1 MSSSPGAASAVL
13 SAVEADANSKDDADT
28 PLPNL
33 NMADLRLSQKE
44 VAHAFHVPLSE
55 LVSAP
60 RLHQYLF
67 RGQTPYFAID
77 VSDIIMDHGSGQV
90 VSSDGQAPWAS
101 DPSGRDEI
109 GGGREGRLEVWGLT
123 GWYLNV
129 LMRILG
135 VYSQVETHHPV

>member
-1 MSSSPGAASAVL
+1 MTQGFIHPSKLSSHAA
-13 SAVEADANSKDDADT
+13 EADGEEDADA

-33 NMADLRLSQKE
+33 NLSDLKLSPRE
-44 VAHAFHVPLSE
+44 VAHAFHLPLSE

-67 RGQTPYFAID
+67 RGLAPYFAID
-77 VSDIIMDHGSGQV
+77 VSDIISDHKGGQV
-90 VSSDGQAPWAS
+90 VSSDGQIPWAS
-101 DPSGRDEI
+101 DPAGQDEI

-123 GWYLNV
+123 GWYVNV

-135 VYSQVETHHPV
+135 VYIPVESRPHV